1 MATNQTT
8 NYQLNQWEPTDPVL
22 RTDFNA
28 DNAKIETAL
37 ASLEARVSVLSRV
50 VPDLAYYMGQVG
62 ILSILKHDEHL
73 SQWSMVCDAFQKSS
87 RYEVTGQ
94 AVIQN
99 GVLTV
104 DGTGTVTSMNFG
116 LGRSNWTK
124 AQLWVL
130 SSGTG
135 TINVT
140 LNGKEYTA
148 VNLGASQGM
157 QFWQVLDAYEDVK
170 DLPKTV
176 HSFRCANYPC
186 SVENGEVFIID
197 TTLQDGTVERRYYR
211 ADDLEQARTPV
222 TVGFTV
228 EE

>member
-50 VPDLAYYMGQVG
+50 VRDLAYYMEQVG

-116 LGRSNWTK
+116 LGRSSWTK

-140 LNGKEYTA
+140 LNGKAMEIGTSWLSTA
-148 VNLGASQGM
+148 P
-157 QFWQVLDAYEDVK
+157 D
-170 DLPKTV
+170 
-176 HSFRCANYPC
+176 
-186 SVENGEVFIID
+186 GEVGAD
-197 TTLQDGTVERRYYR
+197 QQYTWDGTGQSS
-211 ADDLEQARTPV
+211 AQIKLEIDSGSYGPLKVYHFRL
-222 TVGFTV
+222 FCF
-228 EE
+228 

>member
-1 MATNQTT
+1 M
-8 NYQLNQWEPTDPVL
+8 
-22 RTDFNA
+22 
-28 DNAKIETAL
+28 
-37 ASLEARVSVLSRV
+37 EARVSVLSRV

-140 LNGKEYTA
+140 LNGKAMEIGTSWLSTA
-148 VNLGASQGM
+148 P
-157 QFWQVLDAYEDVK
+157 D
-170 DLPKTV
+170 
-176 HSFRCANYPC
+176 
-186 SVENGEVFIID
+186 GEVGAD
-197 TTLQDGTVERRYYR
+197 QQYTWDGTGQSS
-211 ADDLEQARTPV
+211 AQIKLEIDSGSYGPLKVYHFRL
-222 TVGFTV
+222 FCF
-228 EE
+228 